1 MTMRVAWLAVAVALG
16 GCGGVET
23 RLDSAS
29 GGDAARDQAMAVFL
43 ERTVTDRVDAP
54 NGDHTD
60 WKYID
65 ILDRGRL
72 KIEVSFDSPEKL
84 KGGEVEF
91 TDEFGSRLDRQ
102 LVLGG
107 QSNYIF
113 TREIEKVPTKFFIR
127 VFTQEGRTVY
137 TVGSEMAYL
146 PPENPDPPPQP
157 TVAVPKQVEDPPPQK
172 RNRRARTRTRPK
184 PPVTKPPPPPPEPDP
199 GPSGPT
205 FASGRV
211 IRVIPAEDD
220 QSVTLTIRL
229 GTADPVDKSTTAT
242 AYKGGSRLGRVRI
255 LKVSGRTITGQLDL
269 PPGKVTGAIEVR
281 FDLR

>member
-23 RLDSAS
+23 KLDSAS

-72 KIEVSFDSPEKL
+72 KIEVSFDTPEKL

-102 LVLGG
+102 LVRGG
-107 QSNYIF
+107 QSNYVF
-113 TREIEKVPTKFFIR
+113 TREIDKVPTKFFVR

-157 TVAVPKQVEDPPPQK
+157 VARPKTVEEPTPPPK
-172 RNRRARTRTRPK
+172 RRRTRTRTRTPPK
-184 PPVTKPPPPPPEPDP
+184 TVVKPPPPEPDP
-199 GPSGPT
+199 PPPSGPT
-205 FASGRV
+205 FAKGRV

-242 AYKGGSRLGRVRI
+242 AYKGGSRLGRVTI
-255 LKVSGRTITGQLDL
+255 LKVSGRTITGQLNL